1 LHSEGVNRQW
11 IVKRRPE
18 GLLRPGDLELVEN
31 AIPAPG
37 DGQFVVRVTHLG
49 FDPAQLYW
57 ISFDSYRPAIPIG
70 DVVESFAAG
79 EIVSS
84 KNPRFPVGMMVQGV
98 FRWQD
103 YHLVTDDI
111 DVSPLRSGSP
121 AKALNVLGLTGLTA
135 YFGMT
140 EIARPESGDIV
151 VVSGA
156 AGATGS
162 IAGQIARIRG
172 AHVIGIAGGPE
183 KCRWVVE
190 QAGFDACIDYK
201 SQDIGEQL
209 QKLAPDGVTV
219 VFENV
224 GGAVLD
230 ASLANLA
237 IGARIC
243 LCGGISSYVASE
255 DAPAIGIKNYMQL
268 GLRRSSMTGFLVFD
282 YQDRFDEAYA
292 TLGKWLDEGAIVSI
306 EDVQHG
312 LENAPETLNRIFRGQ
327 NLGKQL
333 LVL

>member
-1 LHSEGVNRQW
+1 
-11 IVKRRPE
+11 VKRRPE
-18 GLLRPGDLELVEN
+18 GLLRQGDLEFVEN
-31 AIPAPG
+31 AIPAPV
-37 DGQFVVRVTHLG
+37 DGQFVVRITHLG

-57 ISFDSYRPAIPIG
+57 LSFDSYRPAVPIG
-70 DVVESFAAG
+70 DVVEAFAAG
-79 EIVSS
+79 EVVSS
-84 KNPRFPVGMMVQGV
+84 KNDRFPVGMRVQGI
-98 FRWQD
+98 FGWQD
-103 YHLVTDDI
+103 YHLVTDDS
-111 DVSPLRSGSP
+111 DVSPFRSDSP

-140 EIARPESGDIV
+140 EIVRPERDDVV

-172 AHVIGIAGGPE
+172 ARVIGIAGGTE
-183 KCRWVVE
+183 KCRWVKE
-190 QAGFDACIDYK
+190 AAGFDACIDYK
-201 SQDIGEQL
+201 SQDIGDQL
-209 QKLAPDGVTV
+209 KKLAPEGVTA

-255 DAPAIGIKNYMQL
+255 DAPVAGIKNYMQL
-268 GLRRSSMTGFLVFD
+268 GLRRSNMTGFLVFD

-292 TLGKWLDEGAIVSI
+292 ALGKWLDEGTIVSI

-333 LVL
+333 LAL